1 MAGPCETIAA
11 QRFQSGPRD
20 NRRAWKWRRAKA
32 GRRRNQASDW
42 EYPIRDE
49 RPAPGVERTEGPRR
63 CLLANRSWVKRVA
76 PPSTHAKQQVT
87 LQKRGQQWYGRP
99 AAFISGGKPCSFN
112 AIGAVTGTQRTF
124 EPRTME
130 QGLAQEL
137 AQPNDGASGL
147 GEPLGT
153 ERTEKAHFARE
164 WGSARMRSS
173 ALRHSSRKPKPK

>member
-49 RPAPGVERTEGPRR
+49 RPAPGVERAEGPRR

-76 PPSTHAKQQVT
+76 PPSAHAKQQVK
-87 LQKRGQQWYGRP
+87 LQKRAQQWYGRP
-99 AAFISGGKPCSFN
+99 AAFFSAGKPCSFN
-112 AIGAVTGTQRTF
+112 AIGAVTGTQRAF
-124 EPRTME
+124 EPRTKE
-130 QGLAQEL
+130 QGLAGVGRAERWCKWSRRTGKRRTL
-137 AQPNDGASGL
+137 PASGGL
-147 GEPLGT
+147 LE
-153 ERTEKAHFARE
+153 
-164 WGSARMRSS
+164 
-173 ALRHSSRKPKPK
+173 